1 MTIIQCEFCGPE
13 RVAPHDVNCP
23 TRNVLIDWASA
34 KNPGTVVSTT
44 VNAVGFT
51 DEHKP
56 YTHPL
61 PDPNFLMDF
70 PATVAAMQRP
80 PEPLITR
87 NPDHETMRGRFGAV
101 CKCGYD
107 PHETHPDAGR
117 GQLFAYVGYHIREA
131 SRG

>member
-23 TRNVLIDWASA
+23 MRNSQPKHFDYEDYGYFQPGDLIGHA
-34 KNPGTVVSTT
+34 G
-44 VNAVGFT
+44 VNFGF
-51 DEHKP
+51 
-56 YTHPL
+56 
-61 PDPNFLMDF
+61 
-70 PATVAAMQRP
+70 A

-107 PHETHPDAGR
+107 PHETHPEAGR
-117 GQLFAYVGYHIREA
+117 GQLFAYVGYHIRES

>member
-23 TRNVLIDWASA
+23 TRQSPSA
-34 KNPGTVVSTT
+34 EQIVQAFGRIPVTGHCEVVGWFGT
-44 VNAVGFT
+44 AL
-51 DEHKP
+51 KP
-56 YTHPL
+56 VPVYGY
-61 PDPNFLMDF
+61 F
-70 PATVAAMQRP
+70 PADAVAP
-80 PEPLITR
+80 DPEPLITR
-87 NPDHETMRGRFGAV
+87 NPDHETMSGRFGAV

-131 SRG
+131 SRA